1 MRFDTAIFYDI
12 ENLLGGYNFSEDI
25 MRNLSLK
32 EILNKIRQTGI
43 VEEIAVQR
51 AYANWSDP
59 RLKKMRKEIN
69 ELGIEPIQVFGFSN
83 HKKNAAD
90 IQLAVEAVDI
100 AYIRPALKKFV
111 IVSGDGGFASLA
123 KKLHEFGKTVI
134 GCAYDD
140 ATNNVFRSV
149 CDVFVEIHGFEEDN
163 TFNITNPQAKELARS
178 IEPLEIN
185 STEEFI
191 DRSKNIIRWFE
202 SDPNA
207 RKNLKNTGI
216 SLSTIKEAFTYGIIN
231 FEGQHR
237 KLGFNKFIEFLQ
249 YICADTKL
257 CIFSHK
263 SEAKLGLIDNPLP
276 GFTALPNLELRKI
289 HSIENYLSILAT
301 GKPYLR
307 TPDNIQEMRAV
318 TSCLAEIDLKE
329 GNLGDFI
336 ETIKFRLNETISS
349 ESIKLSLLSFIAVG
363 IFEQQPET
371 AKLSE
376 QTLRLKD
383 EFNSSEAFISTFKK
397 AAIQK
402 IETFLD
408 EKAQSEL
415 IEQIFE
421 APQQS

>member
-25 MRNLSLK
+25 IKNLSLK
-32 EILNKIRQTGI
+32 EILNRIRQTGI
-43 VEEIAVQR
+43 IEEIAVQR

-69 ELGIEPIQVFGFSN
+69 ALGIEPIQVFGFSN

-149 CDVFVEIHGFEEDN
+149 CDVFVEIYGFEEDN
-163 TFNITNPQAKELARS
+163 TFNITNPLAKELARS

-191 DRSKNIIRWFE
+191 NRSKHIIQWFE
-202 SDPNA
+202 SDPNTLTE
-207 RKNLKNTGI
+207 LKNNGI
-216 SLSTIKEAFTYGIIN
+216 SLSTVKEAFTYGIIN

-249 YICADTKL
+249 YICTDTKL

-263 SEAKLGLIDNPLP
+263 SEAKLGLIGNPLP
-276 GFTALPNLELRKI
+276 GFTALPNLELRNV
-289 HSIENYLSILAT
+289 HSVENYLSILAT

-307 TPDNIQEMRAV
+307 TPNNIQEMSRVA
-318 TSCLAEIDLKE
+318 SCLAEIDLKE

-336 ETIKFRLNETISS
+336 EAIKSQLDNTIAS
-349 ESIKLSLLSFIAVG
+349 ESIKVSLLSFIASG
-363 IFEQQPET
+363 IFEQHPET

-376 QTLRLKD
+376 QTLRIKE
-383 EFNSSEAFISTFKK
+383 EFNSHDAFLSTFKQT
-397 AAIQK
+397 AIEK

-408 EKAQSEL
+408 EKAESKL
-415 IEQIFE
+415 IEQIFLT
-421 APQQS
+421 